1 MVVLGSVWGQKIW
14 KNKIDENC
22 PLHLLNMSN
31 KKIIF
36 INFVFSIFWPQT
48 VLIPSNNI
56 NHILL
61 IFMKNKQYDSS
72 EPPLGHK
79 QVQASY
85 RNQKQL
91 WNSWPFWELFKSYWV
106 MKFQKRKQEL
116 PESAQSM
123 SELKIQ
129 KNKKNKKDCS
139 KELCL
144 IKYWR
149 QSLKSNKIQEQ

>member
-61 IFMKNKQYDSS
+61 IFMKNKQHDSS

-106 MKFQKRKQEL
+106 MKFQISSRKESRSYLSQLNQCQSSKYKKTKKQKKTKRI
-116 PESAQSM
+116 AV
-123 SELKIQ
+123 
-129 KNKKNKKDCS
+129 
-139 KELCL
+139 
-144 IKYWR
+144 
-149 QSLKSNKIQEQ
+149 KSFALSNIEDKA